1 MGDGTRQEHLHRSVL
16 LEEVMDFLSLRP
28 GGVYVDGTMGLGGHS
43 QAILRRT
50 APDGRLIAFEW
61 DERAIALS
69 RERLQEFAGRLTIIR
84 RNFSEISAGLSEIGV
99 SGVDGILIDIGLSSL
114 QLDQGERGFSFQR
127 DEPLDMRMDTRREVT
142 AASIIASSTE
152 QELADIF
159 YYYGEEQQARP
170 IAAHIVKAR
179 REKEIT
185 TSAQLA
191 ALAVQA
197 VPRRFHPKRIHMAT
211 KIFQALRIAVNTELE
226 NLSTILDEAVPLL
239 KPGARFCVISFHSLE
254 DRVVKRKFNKN
265 EFLRVVTPK
274 PVIPAA
280 DEIAGNPRSRS
291 ARLRVA
297 EKIGVE
303 IGVKK
308 GVTEGK

>member
-1 MGDGTRQEHLHRSVL
+1 METGQEHLHRSVL
-16 LEEVMDFLSLRP
+16 LEEVMQFLSLRQ

-43 QAILRRT
+43 QAILQRT

-69 RERLQEFAGRLTIIR
+69 RIRLQEYAGRLTIIR
-84 RNFSEISAGLSEIGV
+84 RNFAEIAAGLQEIGV
-99 SGVDGILIDIGLSSL
+99 GQVDGILIDIGLSSL
-114 QLDQGERGFSFQR
+114 QLDKGGRGFSFQH
-127 DEPLDMRMDTRREVT
+127 DEPLDMRMDNRKEVT
-142 AASIIASSTE
+142 AASILASSTE

-159 YYYGEEQQARP
+159 YYFGDEHQARP

-179 REKEIT
+179 KEEEIR
-185 TSAQLA
+185 TSAQLV
-191 ALAVQA
+191 ALVVQA

-211 KIFQALRIAVNTELE
+211 KVFQALRIAVNTELE
-226 NLSTILDEAVPLL
+226 NLSTILDEAVPFL

-265 EFLRVVTPK
+265 EYLKVITSKPVTPSA
-274 PVIPAA
+274 V
-280 DEIAGNPRSRS
+280 EIAENPRSRS

-297 EKIGVE
+297 EKIWQ
-303 IGVKK
+303 
-308 GVTEGK
+308 

>member
-1 MGDGTRQEHLHRSVL
+1 METPQEHLHRSVL
-16 LEEVMDFLSLRP
+16 LKETMHFLSPRP

-43 QAILRRT
+43 QAILQRT

-69 RERLQEFAGRLTIIR
+69 RIRLQEYAGRLTIIR
-84 RNFSEISAGLSEIGV
+84 RNFAEIAAGLQEIGV
-99 SGVDGILIDIGLSSL
+99 DQVDGILIDVGLSSL
-114 QLDQGERGFSFQR
+114 QLDKGGRGFSFQH
-127 DEPLDMRMDTRREVT
+127 DEPLDMRMDNRKEVT
-142 AASIIASSTE
+142 AASILASSTE

-159 YYYGEEQQARP
+159 YYFGDEHQARP

-179 REKEIT
+179 KEEEIR
-185 TSAQLA
+185 TSARLA
-191 ALAVQA
+191 ALVVQS

-211 KIFQALRIAVNTELE
+211 KVFQALRIAVNTELE

-265 EFLRVVTPK
+265 EYLKVVTSK
-274 PVIPAA
+274 PVTPAA
-280 DEIAGNPRSRS
+280 DEIAENPRSRS

-297 EKIGVE
+297 EKIWQ
-303 IGVKK
+303 
-308 GVTEGK
+308 